1 MWRLCV
7 KYQVKDL
14 IRAKS
19 PAAVAAEMVAS
30 SRRAIFHRV
39 EYHRNSAG
47 DQHQHA
53 REGSFA
59 LAYPLS
65 RQSGPG
71 KGYRAGKSDTPLGIV
86 DLDFRFIA
94 NGREKIPTIRACV
107 AGGGWRRGIS
117 TGFNCVRVLFLLRG

>member
-1 MWRLCV
+1 MYPPPPREI
-7 KYQVKDL
+7 DL
-14 IRAKS
+14 TAHKS
-19 PAAVAAEMVAS
+19 KGS
-30 SRRAIFHRV
+30 T
-39 EYHRNSAG
+39 
-47 DQHQHA
+47 
-53 REGSFA
+53 RES
-59 LAYPLS
+59 
-65 RQSGPG
+65 QSGPG